1 MSQGTH
7 WALVM
12 GKPIRSILR
21 GLVVLFLAAGAARA
35 QDSTR
40 AGPDTLGIQGRTF
53 VTIPSDTGRQ
63 VGAWDSPRAR
73 ALVAEA
79 RRRREQPRGDSGLQN
94 YQSHADG
101 YVYFYLD
108 RNSSPEKTLVKTD
121 QVALNVYWAQPN
133 LTKQFIV
140 GLRDESRLPNRMY
153 YHLDHLTVVQNEF
166 SDIIQIGDGDEVRTV
181 IHPAAPGAEQWYQYR
196 VADSLT
202 MVLPGAGAPVRVYE
216 LAVRPKNVKQA
227 AFIGSMYVD
236 QRSGAIVRLTFTFTP
251 ASYVDKRLDY
261 INISLENGLFEGK
274 YWLPHE
280 QRLEIRRQIPELDFP
295 AGAVI
300 RGVFR
305 IGEYKLNQALPL
317 SLFYGPRIEASP
329 EKERKTYPF
338 QSGLYADLND
348 EGLAPPP
355 DMAALRAQA
364 AQLVRQKYLS
374 GLPRLRWHLGPA
386 SSALRYNRAEG
397 IYLGG
402 GAAWA
407 PGGTLRLSGMAGYA
421 TAAGVPELNGEARVS
436 FADNSELRLSAFGS
450 ALRDIGLRPA
460 VPGALNTLSSA
471 FLGTDY
477 LDPYFAT
484 GGTIEASTPL
494 GGWTGSLRLGAEQDR
509 GASLADSTPI
519 LRPGH
524 PFRPVRP
531 IDPGTLLSAR
541 AGLARAED
549 ESGAFGWGGQL
560 ALEVGTLGGFGFL
573 RPTLQ
578 ASTVLRGADHAT
590 TLRLTG
596 EAGLAWS
603 WTSITGPTD
612 STGAPLPGGV
622 VPAQR
627 LFLLGGP
634 GTLPGYDIRAFAGD
648 RFGLA
653 ALDLTRDIWVPFIKG
668 RLTAAAGWSD
678 FGATMNPWRDASP
691 MGGVKTSVGAGV
703 GLFWDIIRL
712 DMARGLSSGGRW
724 QFVLSVTPTLWDFM

>member
-1 MSQGTH
+1 M
-7 WALVM
+7 M
-12 GKPIRSILR
+12 GKPIRRILP
-21 GLVVLFLAAGAARA
+21 GIVVLLAAAGAARA
-35 QDSTR
+35 QDTSR
-40 AGPDTLGIQGRTF
+40 VARDTLGIRGRSF
-53 VTIPSDTGRQ
+53 VTIPADTGRAG
-63 VGAWDSPRAR
+63 GAWDSPRAL

-79 RRRREQPRGDSGLQN
+79 RLRRARPRGDSGLIN
-94 YQSHADG
+94 YESHANG
-101 YVYFYLD
+101 YVYFFLD
-108 RNSSPEKTLVKTD
+108 RNAAPEKTLVKVD
-121 QVALNVYWAQPN
+121 QVALNVFWAAPN
-133 LTKQFIV
+133 LTKQMIV
-140 GLRDESRLPNRMY
+140 GMRDVSRLPNKMY

-202 MVLPGAGAPVRVYE
+202 LTLPGAGAPVRVYE
-216 LAVRPKNVKQA
+216 LAVRPRNVKMP

-236 QRSGAIVRLTFTFTP
+236 QRSGAIVRMTFTFTP

-305 IGEYKLNQALPL
+305 IGDYKLNQPMPMAT
-317 SLFYGPRIEASP
+317 FYGPRIEARP
-329 EKERKTYPF
+329 EAERKAYPF
-338 QSGLYADLND
+338 PGGIYSDLND

-355 DMAALRAQA
+355 DMATLRAQA

-374 GLPRLRWHLGPA
+374 GLPKLRLHLGPA
-386 SSALRYNRAEG
+386 SSALRYDRAEG

-402 GAAWA
+402 GLAWA

-421 TAAGVPELNGEARVS
+421 TAARVPELNGEARAS
-436 FADNSELRLSAFGS
+436 FADGTELRASVFGN

-477 LDPYFAT
+477 LDPYFAS
-484 GGTIEASTPL
+484 GGGLEASTPL
-494 GGWTGSLRLGAEQDR
+494 GGWTASLRLGAEADR

-519 LRPGH
+519 FRPGT

-531 IDPGTLLSAR
+531 IDPGTMLTAR
-541 AGLARAED
+541 AALGRAED
-549 ESGAFGWGGQL
+549 DSGAFGWGGEL
-560 ALEVGTLGGFGFL
+560 ALEGGTLSGDAFL

-578 ASTVLRGADHAT
+578 ASAVLRGANHAT
-590 TLRLTG
+590 TLRHTG
-596 EAGLAWS
+596 EAGAVLDATTRS
-603 WTSITGPTD
+603 GIQM
-612 STGAPLPGGV
+612 PGGTLEH

-634 GTLPGYDIRAFAGD
+634 GTLPGYDVRSFAGD
-648 RFGLA
+648 RF
-653 ALDLTRDIWVPFIKG
+653 ALGTAELTRDLSAPWVRG
-668 RLTAAAGWSD
+668 RLTAAAGWSR
-678 FGATMNPWRDASP
+678 FGASSRPADWTDAAATGS
-691 MGGVKTSVGAGV
+691 VKTSVGAGV
-703 GLFWDIIRL
+703 GLFWDIIRVDL
-712 DMARGLSSGGRW
+712 ARGLNSGGRW